1 MFFFCFF
8 LFFFS
13 SCFVWFLFLF
23 FVCLNLHLFSNFYDD
38 ILVHV
43 LSIPRTYSDYVCNLL
58 VLFLFLMILH
68 TDSRIV
74 MLNTKGNL
82 CYVWHFDWVIQIKI
96 NKLTIQKL
104 TIYRKWRY
112 RKMMKKKDDE
122 NNKRRHPWIIY
133 TTRKEN
139 EQLVHVE

>member
-1 MFFFCFF
+1 MLIIIKLFGFLNNRLCWCDLIIFF
-8 LFFFS
+8 LFFLFFLFCLIS
-13 SCFVWFLFLF
+13 FLFLF

-43 LSIPRTYSDYVCNLL
+43 LSISRTYSDYVCNLL

-82 CYVWHFDWVIQIKI
+82 CYVWHFYCVIQIKI

-104 TIYRKWRY
+104 TIQKMTIQKNDGKRKWR
-112 RKMMKKKDDE
+112 E
-122 NNKRRHPWIIY
+122 
-133 TTRKEN
+133 
-139 EQLVHVE
+139 

>member
-1 MFFFCFF
+1 MLIIIKLFGCFDLIIFFIFFFFF
-8 LFFFS
+8 LFCLIS
-13 SCFVWFLFLF
+13 FLFLF

-43 LSIPRTYSDYVCNLL
+43 LSIPRTYSDYICNLL

-82 CYVWHFDWVIQIKI
+82 CYVWHFDLVIQIKI
-96 NKLTIQKL
+96 KKLTIPKLTIQKM
-104 TIYRKWRY
+104 TIQKN
-112 RKMMKKKDDE
+112 DE
-122 NNKRRHPWIIY
+122 KRR
-133 TTRKEN
+133 
-139 EQLVHVE
+139 